1 MLRALLLAPL
11 LLSIVGCAELEDL
24 LGDEAIDQGEDTGE
38 GEGEAAEGEGEG
50 EGEPGE
56 GEGEGEPGEGEGEE
70 PTTWSEPELEMLRLV
85 NAFRAAGGDCP
96 SGSFSSLPP
105 LTGNDA
111 LGAAARDHSQD
122 MADNDYFDHVSLD
135 GRSFA
140 DRIVDAGYDA
150 QPYGENIAAGNT
162 DPEATFEQWRN
173 SDGHCLNMTTRNAN
187 EIGVGFASGGSYGAY
202 WTQVFGV
209 R

>member
-11 LLSIVGCAELEDL
+11 LLSIVGCAELEGL
-24 LGDEAIDQGEDTGE
+24 LDEEATDDGEDTGE
-38 GEGEAAEGEGEG
+38 GEGEAAEGEGETAAG
-50 EGEPGE
+50 EGEAAE
-56 GEGEGEPGEGEGEE
+56 GEGEDE

-96 SGSFSSLPP
+96 SGSFSSQPP

-111 LGAAARDHSQD
+111 LAQAARDHSQD
-122 MADNDYFDHVSLD
+122 MADNDYFDHAGLD
-135 GRSFA
+135 GSSFG
-140 DRIVDAGYDA
+140 DRAAAAGYDA
-150 QPYGENIAAGNT
+150 FPYGENIAAGNT

-173 SDGHCLNMTTRNAN
+173 SDGHCRNMTTTNAN